1 MERNGNEQRGEKR
14 RGRRWGEEG
23 RGNSS
28 GKRVEAVPR
37 RLKKDVVASS
47 SRKKKKGGV
56 GENETLAYYTV
67 LYR

>member
-37 RLKKDVVASS
+37 KAVTMLVEKKVALC
-47 SRKKKKGGV
+47 RV
-56 GENETLAYYTV
+56 P
-67 LYR
+67 